1 MPFQFPKCQILP
13 LPDDQVSLQIDGR
26 ERVRWHFDAKYPR
39 PFFYPFNG
47 PSGETLTRMG
57 HPGAQNHDHHRSVW
71 WAHAKVDGEDF
82 WGDNT
87 KARIRQTRWLAYLD
101 GDTEAVMAT
110 SAGWFNGDGKEIMEQ
125 EMVAAIRPG
134 PEGETFLELQS
145 TFTSTGAPVTLE
157 QSNFGLLA
165 VRMAKGIATFW
176 GEGQI
181 TSSEGGRGE
190 PEIFGQSAAWM
201 DYSGA
206 VARRVK
212 GKRVTVTE
220 GITYFDHAKNPSHPS
235 HWHVREDGWMG
246 ASLCRHGAVVI
257 KKDKPLHVRF
267 LLHAHHG
274 AADAGIATRITRMFN
289 ASPGFEVSKSKRK
302 HRQFE
307 VQRRKV

>member
-1 MPFQFPKCQILP
+1 
-13 LPDDQVSLQIDGR
+13 
-26 ERVRWHFDAKYPR
+26 
-39 PFFYPFNG
+39 
-47 PSGETLTRMG
+47 
-57 HPGAQNHDHHRSVW
+57 
-71 WAHAKVDGEDF
+71 
-82 WGDNT
+82 
-87 KARIRQTRWLAYLD
+87 
-101 GDTEAVMAT
+101 
-110 SAGWFNGDGKEIMEQ
+110 
-125 EMVAAIRPG
+125 
-134 PEGETFLELQS
+134 
-145 TFTSTGAPVTLE
+145 
-157 QSNFGLLA
+157 
-165 VRMAKGIATFW
+165 
-176 GEGQI
+176 
-181 TSSEGGRGE
+181 
-190 PEIFGQSAAWM
+190 M